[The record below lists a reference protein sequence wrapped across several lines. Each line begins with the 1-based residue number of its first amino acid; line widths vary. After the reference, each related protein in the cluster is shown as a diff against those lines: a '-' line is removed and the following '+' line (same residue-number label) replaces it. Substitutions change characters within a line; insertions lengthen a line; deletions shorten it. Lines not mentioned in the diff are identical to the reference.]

1 VDYYTPPTLTAVVD
15 KVRAIRGECRP
26 TAWAERLERLLVD
39 KSRAIRGVCR
49 PLPLDE
55 LVAML
60 ADIQY
65 GVVARW
71 QLLTLGY
78 SDDAI
83 QRRIDSGRFIRMH
96 AGVYAVGHT
105 KLTANGYFLAAVLAF
120 GPRAL
125 LSHRSAGVLWDIFT
139 SRQVKVDVLTH
150 VSAQRGTTRIK
161 AHRTRKLHPEDW
173 TIKDGIPVTSLARTI
188 LDLAAILRPDRLLD
202 VIDDAVRAEV
212 FDLAALERAIARSPH
227 RRGARKLEGLLADY
241 RGAPNLRSKFE
252 KRFRARL
259 RATEELPEALYD
271 VEVAG
276 READVYFSQF
286 DLVIELDSRSYHLT
300 PRAFESDAVRDADR
314 TKQGIDTLR
323 VTDKRFYA
331 DPDAVIEDV
340 LDLTVRRPRA

>member
-1 VDYYTPPTLTAVVD
+1 VA
-15 KVRAIRGECRP
+15 
-26 TAWAERLERLLVD
+26 LVD
-39 KSRAIRGVCR
+39 KFPPLAGICR
-49 PLPLDE
+49 PITLEE
-55 LVAML
+55 LIGVL
-60 ADIQY
+60 AELQY

-71 QLLTLGY
+71 QLTLLGY
-78 SDDAI
+78 RKTAI
-83 QRRIDSGRFIRMH
+83 QDRIDSGLLKRLH

-125 LSHRSAGVLWDIFT
+125 LSHRSAGVLWDVI
-139 SRQVKVDVLTH
+139 SSWQVKVDVTTH
-150 VSAQRGTTRIK
+150 ISGQRHSRRIR
-161 AHRTRKLHPEDW
+161 AHRTRRLHAEDW

-188 LDLAAILRPDRLLD
+188 LDLAAILSNDHLLD
-202 VIDDAVRAEV
+202 VIDNAVRAEV
-212 FDLAALERAIARSPH
+212 FDLAALERAMARTPA
-227 RRGARKLEGLLADY
+227 RRGVKKLEGLLADY

-259 RATEELPEALYD
+259 RATKELPEALYN

-276 READVYFSQF
+276 HEADVCFPQF

-300 PRAFESDAVRDADR
+300 PRAFENDAVRDATR
-314 TKQGIDTLR
+314 LKQNINTLR

-331 DPDAVIEDV
+331 DPGGVIEDV